1 MRRVIFVAM
10 PPVACYG
17 TQLEAIILTA
27 KTTWRT
33 MIARE
38 IDRHER
44 CIPLAVRVPEQK
56 LRYESNF
63 PLDISQMRIINA

>member
-1 MRRVIFVAM
+1 MNVFSVASIVM
-10 PPVACYG
+10 PVACNG
-17 TQLEAIILTA
+17 THLEAIILTA

-56 LRYESNF
+56 KTTL
-63 PLDISQMRIINA
+63 